1 MTEGIKKS
9 HSINSNNQK
18 SIGQSTALEIPPRK
32 VPLPPTEYVM
42 LQRYEA
48 LGGTP
53 TRSLPSSSSAAQK
66 LEAAGEYSSDGL
78 LTQKRQL
85 PPDSDKY
92 YMDGMLIAKA
102 KSQYKYQ
109 IPVHAQQ
116 HYQNILMQSP
126 KNGFAAQPRFNT
138 KSAVKSAGAQ
148 GVSNNDYNNNQ
159 ALLLP
164 TPEPAQKKGVFFHS
178 QHHHNLSRDATT
190 GGQDSSTA
198 LSELLLEKDPSH
210 LASSVERLSNVNL
223 KVRPRYQKNIQP
235 KSVVIQ
241 PNKHLTSPVYSDLH
255 VQKP

>member
-18 SIGQSTALEIPPRK
+18 SIGASTALEIPPRK

-66 LEAAGEYSSDGL
+66 LEAAGEYSSEGL
-78 LTQKRQL
+78 LTQKRQV

-148 GVSNNDYNNNQ
+148 DA

-178 QHHHNLSRDATT
+178 QHQHNLSRDATA

-223 KVRPRYQKNIQP
+223 KVRPRYQKNFQP